1 MRSLSDTIRRLT
13 LMHPQAVQIQHE
25 GQVSRLRDF
34 EWQGANPGTL
44 KAKAYLPIG
53 LEGNRPLVVVLHGC
67 TQTAAGYDRGSG
79 WSTLADQAQ
88 FALLFPEQQRSNNP
102 NLCFNWFQP
111 GDTRR
116 GAGEAQSIC
125 EMIEAFAAQHSV
137 DHRRIFIT
145 GLSAG
150 GAMTSAMLA
159 AYPDVFAGGAI
170 IAGLA
175 AGIAQTVPQAFDR
188 MRGHNNPTSL
198 ELQTHIRNASNH
210 SGPWPTVSVWH
221 GSADQTV
228 LLGNMD
234 LIVEQWSALHKV
246 ARAPD
251 LIETVDGH
259 VHEIWRN
266 EAGQNVIETYCI
278 SGMGHGTP
286 LATKSAPSYG
296 TSGPFMLEAGI
307 SSTLRIAQFWDICDA
322 MQLSSQSEDSPQSG
336 CASQAIQPTVFASVT
351 AGNAMAFGHETSRTV
366 APTNQVKVQKVI
378 EDALRNAGL
387 LK

>member
-13 LMHPQAVQIQHE
+13 SMQAQAVQMQHE
-25 GQVSRLRDF
+25 GQASRLRDF
-34 EWQGANPGTL
+34 EWQGANPGNL

-88 FALLFPEQQRSNNP
+88 FALLFPEQQRINNP

-137 DHRRIFIT
+137 DRRRIFIT

-150 GAMTSAMLA
+150 GAMTSAMIA

-228 LLGNMD
+228 SLSNMD

-259 VHEIWRN
+259 VHKIWRN

-278 SGMGHGTP
+278 IGMGHGTP

-307 SSTLRIAQFWDICDA
+307 SSTLRIAQF
-322 MQLSSQSEDSPQSG
+322 
-336 CASQAIQPTVFASVT
+336 
-351 AGNAMAFGHETSRTV
+351 
-366 APTNQVKVQKVI
+366 
-378 EDALRNAGL
+378 
-387 LK
+387 